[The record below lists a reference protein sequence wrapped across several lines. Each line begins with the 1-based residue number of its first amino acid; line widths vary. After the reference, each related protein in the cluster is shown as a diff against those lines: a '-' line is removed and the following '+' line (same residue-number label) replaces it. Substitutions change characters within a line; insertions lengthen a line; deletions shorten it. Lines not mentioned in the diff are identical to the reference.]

1 MKLVTLT
8 NRGIEQQCAQEVEE
22 LTGEKAE
29 CAEYLVFSS
38 CADMKKLYEL
48 YYFSQSARRIGVV
61 VGECTFT
68 DADEI
73 LKQARAFNFPLTPE
87 TSFFVRVVKE
97 DNDEFPSADVEAE
110 LGAVIIEKTKAPVNV
125 KQPNVTVL
133 CIIVKNRCIVALDY
147 AGFDVSKRQYV
158 LYHHREAL
166 KPTVAYAL
174 LRHAQAEKAKT
185 ILDPFCGT
193 GTIPIEA
200 AHFLSHHSIN
210 YYLKDQFAFVKKD
223 AENKKFLE
231 QLDKKQ
237 KDTSQKIIGYDSQ
250 LGFVS
255 QAQKNA
261 KIAGVQKM
269 INFARVD
276 MEWLET
282 KCEKESVDCV
292 VTHPP
297 ELTAANRKHV
307 LKTYHEF
314 FYQMD
319 FVLAKNGRIVLATA
333 NPAELKQKAEENKF
347 HCVFEHEVW
356 QGKKPLWMVEF
367 TRSA

>member
-1 MKLVTLT
+1 MKIVVVT

-22 LTGEKAE
+22 ITGEKAE
-29 CAEYLVFSS
+29 ATDYLVFSS
-38 CADMKKLYEL
+38 CADTKKLHEL

-61 VGECTFT
+61 VGECAFT

-73 LKQARAFNFPLTPE
+73 LKHARAWNFPLTPE

-97 DNDEFPSADVEAE
+97 DNEELPSADVEADLGE
-110 LGAVIIEKTKAPVNV
+110 LIIEKTNAPVNV
-125 KQPNVTVL
+125 KQPEVTVL
-133 CIIVKNRCIVALDY
+133 CIVVKNRCVVALDY
-147 AGFDVSKRQYV
+147 GGFDVSKRQYV

-166 KPTVAYAL
+166 KPTLAYAL
-174 LRHAQAEKAKT
+174 LRHAQAEKAK
-185 ILDPFCGT
+185 IVLDPFCGT

-200 AHFLSHHSIN
+200 AHFLSNQSIN
-210 YYLKDQFAFVKKD
+210 YYRKDEFALVKKD
-223 AENKKFLE
+223 AENKKLME
-231 QLDKKQ
+231 QLDKKR
-237 KDTSQKIIGYDSQ
+237 KEPKQKIIGYDSQ

-261 KIAGVQKM
+261 KIAGVHKS

-282 KCEKESVDCV
+282 KCEQESVDCV

-297 ELTAANRKHV
+297 ELTGANRKHV
-307 LKTYHEF
+307 LKLYHQF

-319 FVLAKNGRIVLATA
+319 FVLAKKGRIVLAIA

-347 HCVFEHEVW
+347 KCVHEHEIW
-356 QGKKPLWMVEF
+356 QGKKKLWMVEF
-367 TRSA
+367 RKN

>member
-1 MKLVTLT
+1 MKIVLVT
-8 NRGIEQQCAQEVEE
+8 NRGIEQQCAHEVEE
-22 LTGEKAE
+22 ITGEKTRASE
-29 CAEYLVFSS
+29 WLVFGS
-38 CADMKKLYEL
+38 CANMKKLYEL
-48 YYFSQSARRIGVV
+48 YYVSQSARRIGVV

-73 LKQARAFNFPLTPE
+73 LKQARVWNFPLTPE

-97 DNDEFPSADVEAE
+97 DNEELPSADVEAE
-110 LGAVIIEKTKAPVNV
+110 LGAVIIEKTNAPVNV
-125 KQPNVTVL
+125 KQPDVTVL
-133 CIIVKNRCIVALDY
+133 CIVVKNRCVIALDY

-166 KPTVAYAL
+166 KPTIAYAL
-174 LRHAQAEKAKT
+174 LRHAEAEKAKT

-200 AHFLSHHSIN
+200 AHYLAHHSIN
-210 YYLKDQFAFVKKD
+210 YYLKEQFAFVKKD
-223 AENKKFLE
+223 AENKKVLE
-231 QLDKKQ
+231 QWDKKR
-237 KDTSQKIIGYDSQ
+237 KESKQKIIGYDAQ

-261 KIAGVQKM
+261 KIAGVHKM

-282 KCEKESVDCV
+282 KREQESVDCV

-297 ELTAANRKHV
+297 ELTNANKKHV
-307 LKTYHEF
+307 LKLYHQF

-333 NPAELKQKAEENKF
+333 NPVELKQKAEENKF
-347 HCVFEHEVW
+347 HCVHEREVW
-356 QGKKPLWMVEF
+356 QGKKQLWMIEF
-367 TRSA
+367 TRNV